1 MHTREEQST
10 SLVEEVHPISEL
22 PPKMQ
27 RFVHLYMTGQYTISK
42 LAQLLEVHPNTLYNW
57 LRRED
62 VKNLI
67 SSMQEET
74 HNIVAVQLKAL
85 TLKATN
91 KLSELVESPI
101 DGVALQAVKDILDR
115 AGHKPKNE
123 IKVDKTVRTFEEK
136 LSDVIDKTIDVSDY
150 EVVVLDEEA

>member
-62 VKNLI
+62 VKSLI

-150 EVVVLDEEA
+150 EVVVLNEEA